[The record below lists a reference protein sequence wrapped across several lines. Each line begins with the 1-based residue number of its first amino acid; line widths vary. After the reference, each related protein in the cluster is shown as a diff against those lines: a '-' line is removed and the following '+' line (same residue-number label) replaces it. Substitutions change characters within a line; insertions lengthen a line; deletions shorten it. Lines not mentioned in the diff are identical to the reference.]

1 MERQTM
7 RIRCFKRNFIYS
19 FCMTLI
25 SLILLVLGS
34 CTDKNSLEYKQEQR
48 ADSLLNA
55 GRKKLFTDIPTS
67 RKDLTEAMKCTK
79 DSMKYY
85 DAFEAYATL
94 YFLENKYDSGL
105 IIKRQIITAFKQQP
119 ESARKKELLASVYN
133 SFGVY
138 YAQMNKPDSAIIYIT
153 RALQCPPKAES
164 KPDIYINLSDQ
175 YKFKGDLPTAT
186 YYLRLGLS
194 VSDSL
199 HLDKFKF
206 PIYQGLADIYLALR
220 DFKRADEYYQRA
232 EKDYKNRRFDEKII
246 FCNNR
251 GNYYY
256 YKKEYK
262 KALTYFK
269 RAEKDLE
276 KTEFI
281 YFKNLIYT
289 NLADIYLNL
298 NQPDS
303 SKYYYEKAEP
313 YFKSIDSK
321 TALYYINATK
331 IGVAVAENN
340 FALAR
345 KLQQEIK
352 SDKGIEPNIL
362 SVRTEYLEKLALKTN
377 DYKSAYQYLKKR
389 MIVNDSL
396 RDDATQQRIADLD
409 MQYKQDSTLMKK
421 DLLIQKKSA
430 EAQTF
435 KLSTYLWIL
444 ISLVGLISAIFGY
457 YIIKKRNNMQR
468 MKFIEQISN
477 LRIGNIR
484 NRISPHFMFNAL
496 NNEMHGVDEEKK
508 QRLFTLIHLLRKSLE
523 MTEET
528 SIMLVDEIDFAK
540 AYIEL
545 NKQKVGDNLTVSWD
559 ISEHV
564 DLNNARIIPMMLQI
578 PIENALKHGFAGME
592 GEKKLSIKILR
603 EEEGIRIFVTDNG
616 KGYHPNGVS
625 SPTSTGTGLRV
636 LNQTLQL
643 LNAQNR
649 QKAVFL
655 IQNAGTQ
662 GETGTK
668 VEIFI
673 PHHYKY
679 DYK

>member
-1 MERQTM
+1 M
-7 RIRCFKRNFIYS
+7 RIRCIKKNLLYS
-19 FCMTLI
+19 FYMTL
-25 SLILLVLGS
+25 SLSTLLILGS
-34 CTDKNSLEYKQEQR
+34 CSDKNSLENKQEQR
-48 ADSLLNA
+48 VDSLIGA
-55 GRKKLFTDIPTS
+55 GRDSLFSDIPAA
-67 RKDLTEAMKCTK
+67 KKYLQEAMNRTK

-85 DAFEAYATL
+85 DAFEAYSSI
-94 YFLENKYDSGL
+94 YYLENKYDSGL
-105 IIKRQIITAFKQQP
+105 LMKQKTLAFLEKQPKATRRQ
-119 ESARKKELLASVYN
+119 ELMASVYN
-133 SFGVY
+133 AIGVY
-138 YAQMNKPDSAIIYIT
+138 YAQMNKPDSAIIFLQKS
-153 RALQCPPKAES
+153 LQCPPSIES
-164 KPDIYINLSDQ
+164 KPDLYINLSDQ

-186 YYLRLGLS
+186 YYLRLGLA
-194 VSDSL
+194 VSDSFD
-199 HLDKFKF
+199 LDKFKF
-206 PIYQGLADIYLALR
+206 PIYLGLGDIYLGLR
-220 DFKRADEYYQRA
+220 DFKRADEYYLRA
-232 EKDYKNRRFDEKII
+232 EKDYPNRKFNEKVI
-246 FCNNR
+246 FSNNR

-256 YKKEYK
+256 YKKEYRK
-262 KALTYFK
+262 SLACFK

-276 KTEFI
+276 STNYDF
-281 YFKNLIYT
+281 FKNMVYGNIS
-289 NLADIYLNL
+289 DVYLNL
-298 NQPDS
+298 NQLDS
-303 SKYYYEKAEP
+303 CKYYYEKAEP
-313 YFKSIDSK
+313 YFKSINHK
-321 TALYYINATK
+321 TILYYINATK

-352 SDKGIEPNIL
+352 SDEGIEPNIL
-362 SVRTEYLEKLALKTN
+362 SIRTEYLEKLALNTS

-389 MIVNDSL
+389 ITVNDSL

-409 MQYKQDSTLMKK
+409 MQYNQDSTLMKK
-421 DLLIQKKSA
+421 DLIIQKKSA

-484 NRISPHFMFNAL
+484 NRISPHFMFNVL
-496 NNEMHGVDEEKK
+496 NNEMQGVDEEKK

-528 SIMLVDEIDFAK
+528 SIMLIDEIDFAK
-540 AYIEL
+540 TYIEL

-578 PIENALKHGFAGME
+578 PIENALKHGFPSVE
-592 GEKKLSIKILR
+592 GEKKLSIKMLR

-636 LNQTLQL
+636 LNQTLQI
-643 LNAQNR
+643 LNARNR

-655 IQNAGTQ
+655 IQNIGTQ

-679 DYK
+679 EYK

>member
-1 MERQTM
+1 M
-7 RIRCFKRNFIYS
+7 RIRCIKRNLLYS
-19 FCMTLI
+19 FYMTL
-25 SLILLVLGS
+25 SLSTLLILGS
-34 CTDKNSLEYKQEQR
+34 CSDKNSLENKQEQR
-48 ADSLLNA
+48 VDSLIGA
-55 GRKKLFTDIPTS
+55 GRDSLFSDIPAA
-67 RKDLTEAMKCTK
+67 KKYLQEAMNRTK

-85 DAFEAYATL
+85 DAFEAYSSI
-94 YFLENKYDSGL
+94 YYLENKYDSGL
-105 IIKRQIITAFKQQP
+105 LMKQKTLAFLEKQPKATRRQ
-119 ESARKKELLASVYN
+119 ELMASVYN
-133 SFGVY
+133 SIGVY
-138 YAQMNKPDSAIIYIT
+138 YAQMNKPDSAIIFLQKS
-153 RALQCPPKAES
+153 LQCTPTIES
-164 KPDIYINLSDQ
+164 KPDLYINLSDQ

-186 YYLRLGLS
+186 YYLRLGLA
-194 VSDSL
+194 VSDSFD
-199 HLDKFKF
+199 LDKFKF
-206 PIYQGLADIYLALR
+206 PIYLGLGDIYLGLR
-220 DFKRADEYYQRA
+220 DFKRADEYYLRA
-232 EKDYKNRRFDEKII
+232 EKDYPNRKFNEKVI
-246 FCNNR
+246 FSNNR

-256 YKKEYK
+256 YKKEYRK
-262 KALTYFK
+262 SLACFK

-276 KTEFI
+276 STNYDF
-281 YFKNLIYT
+281 FKNMVYGNIS
-289 NLADIYLNL
+289 DVYLNL
-298 NQPDS
+298 NQLDS
-303 SKYYYEKAEP
+303 CKYYYEKAEP
-313 YFKSIDSK
+313 YFKSIDHK
-321 TALYYINATK
+321 TILYFINATK

-352 SDKGIEPNIL
+352 SDEGIEPNIL

-389 MIVNDSL
+389 MTVNDSL

-421 DLLIQKKSA
+421 DLIIQKKSA

-578 PIENALKHGFAGME
+578 PIENALKHGFPSME

-655 IQNAGTQ
+655 IQNIGTQ

-679 DYK
+679 EYK

>member
-1 MERQTM
+1 MK
-7 RIRCFKRNFIYS
+7 KRNILGLLLGKIVFLIGLFIA
-19 FCMTLI
+19 
-25 SLILLVLGS
+25 S
-34 CTDKNSLEYKQEQR
+34 CSNNPLNNSNEQH

-55 GRKKLFTDIPTS
+55 GRKKLFTDIPAS
-67 RKDLTEAMKCTK
+67 KKDLIEAMKYTK

-105 IIKRQIITAFKQQP
+105 AMKKKIITAFKQQP
-119 ESARKKELLASVYN
+119 ESTRKKELLASVYN

-138 YAQMNKPDSAIIYIT
+138 YAQMNKPDSAIIFLQKS
-153 RALQCPPKAES
+153 LQCPPTTEN

-175 YKFKGDLPTAT
+175 YKFKGDLSTAA
-186 YYLRLGLS
+186 YYLRLALS
-194 VSDSL
+194 VSDSFD
-199 HLDKFKF
+199 LDKFKF
-206 PIYQGLADIYLALR
+206 PIYFGLGHIYLGLR
-220 DFKRADEYYQRA
+220 DFKQADEYYQRA
-232 EKDYKNRRFDEKII
+232 EKDYANRRFDEKVI
-246 FCNNR
+246 FNNNR

-262 KALTYFK
+262 KALACFK

-276 KTEFI
+276 STEYDF
-281 YFKNLIYT
+281 FKNMVYA
-289 NLADIYLNL
+289 NMSDVYLNL
-298 NQPDS
+298 NQLDS
-303 SKYYYEKAEP
+303 CKYYYEKAEP
-313 YFKSIDSK
+313 YFKSIDHK
-321 TALYYINATK
+321 TILYFINATK

-409 MQYKQDSTLMKK
+409 MQYNQDSTLMKK
-421 DLLIQKKSA
+421 DLIIQKKSA

-496 NNEMHGVDEEKK
+496 NNEMQGVDEEKK

-578 PIENALKHGFAGME
+578 PIENALKHGFPGME

-636 LNQTLQL
+636 LNQTLQI

-655 IQNAGTQ
+655 IQNIGTQ

-679 DYK
+679 EYK

>member
-1 MERQTM
+1 M
-7 RIRCFKRNFIYS
+7 RIRCIKRNLLYS
-19 FCMTLI
+19 FYMTSSLSTLLI
-25 SLILLVLGS
+25 LGS
-34 CTDKNSLEYKQEQR
+34 CSDKNSLENKQEQR
-48 ADSLLNA
+48 VDSLIGA
-55 GRKKLFTDIPTS
+55 GRDSLFSDIPAA
-67 RKDLTEAMKCTK
+67 KKYLQEAMNRTK

-85 DAFEAYATL
+85 DAFEAYSSI
-94 YFLENKYDSGL
+94 YYLENKYDSGL
-105 IIKRQIITAFKQQP
+105 LMKQKTLAFLEKQPKATRRQ
-119 ESARKKELLASVYN
+119 ELMASVYN
-133 SFGVY
+133 AIGVY
-138 YAQMNKPDSAIIYIT
+138 YAQMNKPDSAIIFLQKS
-153 RALQCPPKAES
+153 LQCTPTIES
-164 KPDIYINLSDQ
+164 KPDVYINLSDQ
-175 YKFKGDLPTAT
+175 YKFKGDLSTAA
-186 YYLRLGLS
+186 YYLRLALA
-194 VSDSL
+194 VSDSFD
-199 HLDKFKF
+199 LDKFKF
-206 PIYQGLADIYLALR
+206 PIYFGLGHIYLGLR
-220 DFKRADEYYQRA
+220 DFKQADEYYQRA
-232 EKDYKNRRFDEKII
+232 EKDYANRRFDEKVI
-246 FCNNR
+246 FSNNR

-262 KALTYFK
+262 KALACFK

-276 KTEFI
+276 STEYDF
-281 YFKNLIYT
+281 FKNMVYANIS
-289 NLADIYLNL
+289 DVYLNL
-298 NQPDS
+298 NQLDS
-303 SKYYYEKAEP
+303 CKYYYEKAEP
-313 YFKSIDSK
+313 YFKSIDHK
-321 TALYYINATK
+321 TILYYINATK

-389 MIVNDSL
+389 MTVNDSL

-457 YIIKKRNNMQR
+457 YTIKRKHNMQR

-496 NNEMHGVDEEKK
+496 NNEMQGVDEEKK

-655 IQNAGTQ
+655 IQNIGTQ

-679 DYK
+679 EYK

>member
-1 MERQTM
+1 M
-7 RIRCFKRNFIYS
+7 RIRCIKRNLLYS
-19 FCMTLI
+19 FYMTL
-25 SLILLVLGS
+25 SLSTLLILGS
-34 CTDKNSLEYKQEQR
+34 CSDKNSLENKQEQR
-48 ADSLLNA
+48 VDSLIGA
-55 GRKKLFTDIPTS
+55 GRDSLFSDIPAA
-67 RKDLTEAMKCTK
+67 KKYLQEAMNRTK

-85 DAFEAYATL
+85 DAFEAYSSI
-94 YFLENKYDSGL
+94 YYLENKYDSGL
-105 IIKRQIITAFKQQP
+105 LMKQKTLAFLEKQPKATRRQ
-119 ESARKKELLASVYN
+119 ELMASVYN
-133 SFGVY
+133 AIGVY
-138 YAQMNKPDSAIIYIT
+138 YAQMNKPDSAIIFLQKS
-153 RALQCPPKAES
+153 LQCPPSIES
-164 KPDIYINLSDQ
+164 KPHLYINLSDQ

-186 YYLRLGLS
+186 YYLRLGLA
-194 VSDSL
+194 VSDSFD
-199 HLDKFKF
+199 LDKFKF
-206 PIYQGLADIYLALR
+206 PIYLGLGDIYLGLR
-220 DFKRADEYYQRA
+220 DFKRADEYYLRA
-232 EKDYKNRRFDEKII
+232 EKDYANRKFNEKVI
-246 FCNNR
+246 FSNNR

-262 KALTYFK
+262 KALACFK

-276 KTEFI
+276 STEYDF
-281 YFKNLIYT
+281 FKNMVYA
-289 NLADIYLNL
+289 NMSDVYLNL
-298 NQPDS
+298 NQLDS
-303 SKYYYEKAEP
+303 CKYYYEKAEP
-313 YFKSIDSK
+313 YFKSINHK
-321 TALYYINATK
+321 TILYYINATK

-352 SDKGIEPNIL
+352 SDEGIEPNIL
-362 SVRTEYLEKLALKTN
+362 SIRTEYLEKLALNTS

-389 MIVNDSL
+389 MTVNDSL

-409 MQYKQDSTLMKK
+409 MQYNQDSTLMKK
-421 DLLIQKKSA
+421 DLIIQKKSA

-457 YIIKKRNNMQR
+457 YIIKKRTNMQR
-468 MKFIEQISN
+468 RKFIEQISN
-477 LRIGNIR
+477 LKMGNIR
-484 NRISPHFMFNAL
+484 NRISPHFMFNVL
-496 NNEMHGVDEEKK
+496 NNEMQGVDEEKK

-528 SIMLVDEIDFAK
+528 SIMLIDEIDFAK

-578 PIENALKHGFAGME
+578 PIENALKHGFPGME

-636 LNQTLQL
+636 LNQTLQI

-655 IQNAGTQ
+655 IQNIGTQ

-679 DYK
+679 EYK